1 MFAMSVVIAPKL
13 PPFRLSSHSNLK
25 GSVFVLR
32 SHAAGSLRGSDA
44 GKQVTLA
51 GWVARRRDHGGVI
64 FIDLRDASGV
74 AQVVFR
80 DALEEGQ
87 VLAQA
92 HRLRAEFCVAV
103 QGVVEVRPEGNANA
117 EIATGDIEV
126 NATSLTVLGES
137 AALPFQLDEPAGE
150 EMRLKYRYLDLR
162 RDGPAAAIRLR
173 SKVNAAA
180 RSVLAGQDFV
190 EIETPTITR
199 STPEGARDFL
209 VPARLRPGSF
219 YALPQSPQL
228 FKQLLMVAGMER
240 YYQIARCYRDED
252 FRADRQ
258 PEFTQLDMEMSFV
271 DAEDIIAISEQILTA
286 LWALI
291 GYQIPTPIPRI
302 TYADAMRR
310 FGSDKPDMR
319 FGLELVECT
328 EFFKDT
334 TFRVFQAPYV
344 GAVVMPGGASQPR
357 RTLDGWQE
365 WAKQRGHRGLAYVLV
380 DDDGTLGGPVAKNL
394 TDAERDGLA
403 GHVGAEPGDCIF
415 FSAGPPKASRAL
427 LGAARGEIAS
437 RLNLIDPDVW
447 AFVWVVDPPLFEPAD
462 EATAA
467 GDVAVGSGAWTAVHH
482 AFTSPKRQEVDVVD
496 VLVSDP
502 GGVLADAYDIVCN
515 GNEIGG
521 GSIRIHRRDIQERV
535 FAIMGLDQAEAE
547 EKFGF
552 LLEAFTF
559 GAPPHGGI
567 AFGWDRINA
576 LLSGVDSIRE
586 VIAFPK
592 TGGGIDPLTDAPAPI
607 TAQQRKES
615 GIDAKPKEVDR
626 A

>member
-1 MFAMSVVIAPKL
+1 
-13 PPFRLSSHSNLK
+13 
-25 GSVFVLR
+25 LR
-32 SHAAGSLRGSDA
+32 ATDA
-44 GKQVTLA
+44 GQQVTLA

-74 AQVVFR
+74 SQVVFR
-80 DALEEGQ
+80 AAD

-92 HRLRAEFCVAV
+92 HRLRAEFCIAV
-103 QGVVEVRPEGNANA
+103 EGVVEIRPEGNANP
-117 EIATGDIEV
+117 EIATGEIEV
-126 NATSLTVLGES
+126 NATSLTVLGEC
-137 AALPFQLDEPAGE
+137 APLPFQLDEPAGE
-150 EMRLKYRYLDLR
+150 ETRLRYRYLDLR
-162 RDGPAAAIRLR
+162 RDGPGGAIRLR

-180 RSVLAGQDFV
+180 RGVLAAHDFV
-190 EIETPTITR
+190 EIETPTMTR

-209 VPARLRPGSF
+209 VPARLQPGSF

-271 DAEDIIAISEQILTA
+271 EADDVIAVSEQVLKA
-286 LWALI
+286 VWALI
-291 GYQIPTPIPRI
+291 GYDLPLPVPRI
-302 TYADAMRR
+302 SYAEAMRR
-310 FGSDKPDMR
+310 YGSDKPDLR

-344 GAVVMPGGASQPR
+344 GAVVMAGGASQPR
-357 RTLDGWQE
+357 RTLDGWQD
-365 WAKQRGHRGLAYVLV
+365 WAKQRGHKGLAYVLV
-380 DDDGTLGGPVAKNL
+380 GDDGTLGGPVAKNL
-394 TDAERDGLA
+394 SDAERAGLA
-403 GHVGAEPGDCIF
+403 AHVGAQPGDCIF
-415 FSAGPPKASRAL
+415 FSAGPAKASRAL
-427 LGAARGEIAS
+427 LGAARVEIAN
-437 RLNLIDPDVW
+437 RLNLIDPDAW
-447 AFVWVVDPPLFEPAD
+447 AFTWVVDFPLFEPAD

-467 GDVAVGSGAWTAVHH
+467 GDVAVGGGAWTAVHH
-482 AFTSPKRQEVDVVD
+482 AFTSPNPEAEATFD
-496 VLVSDP
+496 SDP
-502 GGVLADAYDIVCN
+502 GSALADAYDIVCN

-535 FAIMGLDQAEAE
+535 FAMMGIGAAEAQ

-552 LLEAFTF
+552 LLDAFTF

-567 AFGWDRINA
+567 AFGWDRIVA
-576 LLSGVDSIRE
+576 LLAGMDSIRE

-592 TGGGIDPLTDAPAPI
+592 SGGGVDPLTDAPAPI

-615 GIDAKPKEVDR
+615 GIDAVPELHRDR
-626 A
+626 Q